1 MVPVGSLGPPRG
13 TDPEQWE
20 YGVAHPRS
28 FRMRT
33 LLTLLLSFV
42 LVGCS
47 AFLEDDVAPDP
58 SLSGRSLHELSYETI
73 EGETRSFAAYDGKAV
88 LIVNTASECGFTE
101 QYEGLEQLHRT
112 YGERGLV
119 VLGMPCNDFGG
130 QEPGSLADI
139 QAFCSD
145 TYDITFPMSA
155 KVQVEAGDGQSPVY
169 AYLSGKTGKLPG
181 WNFCKYLVGR
191 DGVPVAFFN
200 SGVAP
205 QDEELVSAIEAA
217 LE

>member
-1 MVPVGSLGPPRG
+1 MRG
-13 TDPEQWE
+13 RYP
-20 YGVAHPRS
+20 
-28 FRMRT
+28 RMRT
-33 LLTLLLSFV
+33 LIALLLS
-42 LVGCS
+42 LALAGCS

-58 SLSGRSLHELSYETI
+58 NLAGRSIHELSFETI
-73 EGETRSFAAYDGKAV
+73 EGETRSLGTYDGQAL

-101 QYEGLEQLHRT
+101 QYEGLEQLYRT
-112 YGERGLV
+112 YRERGLV

-139 QAFCSD
+139 QAFCTETFD
-145 TYDITFPMSA
+145 VTFPMSA
-155 KVQVEAGDGQSPVY
+155 KIQVEAGDGQSPVY
-169 AYLSGKTGKLPG
+169 AYLGGKTGKLPG

-191 DGVPVAFFN
+191 DGVPLAFFN

-205 QDEELVSAIEAA
+205 QDAELIDAIEAA